1 MPIDAN
7 IVNGLRPIQIND
19 PLQQAGNVLA
29 LQGGMA
35 RNKLLGLQTQA
46 AEQEF
51 SDKAAIRSALTD
63 PSIGGDYSKA
73 ANALLQKGLY
83 KPAMD
88 LRKSGLEE
96 RKTQATISK
105 DEAETSLKH
114 LGVLGGVL
122 SPLANKPDVS
132 TDDLINALSV
142 AKAAGVPE
150 TTLRNIAQ
158 SVPQNAQLL
167 PQFVQRLAMM
177 TDHGLK
183 SVQAMM
189 PKVEKVDN
197 GSQIGFVNTNPLA
210 GDVGTQVAGSPTI
223 AKTATP
229 GEVMTDARTRSEG
242 AANRGVT
249 LRGQNMTDSRMRDAN
264 ANAIDP
270 TIQGNL
276 AGARARATETA
287 QNTVKAEF
295 SLPAAR
301 ASRDRA
307 ITQVDELLKHPGF
320 ESTVGATLAP
330 GMRFV
335 PGSKQADFQ
344 ARFDQIK
351 GGAFLEAFNVLKGG
365 GQITEIEG
373 KKATDAINR
382 MQLAQSEKEFK
393 LAADDFKNAVR
404 SGFAKLEAQASGKPA
419 AANGGWSIQRVD

>member
-1 MPIDAN
+1 
-7 IVNGLRPIQIND
+7 
-19 PLQQAGNVLA
+19 
-29 LQGGMA
+29 
-35 RNKLLGLQTQA
+35 
-46 AEQEF
+46 
-51 SDKAAIRSALTD
+51 
-63 PSIGGDYSKA
+63 
-73 ANALLQKGLY
+73 
-83 KPAMD
+83 
-88 LRKSGLEE
+88 
-96 RKTQATISK
+96 
-105 DEAETSLKH
+105 
-114 LGVLGGVL
+114 
-122 SPLANKPDVS
+122 
-132 TDDLINALSV
+132 
-142 AKAAGVPE
+142 VPE